1 METLFATIVT
11 GLVGLLVNGLI
22 AAAVLV
28 FGYYFLS
35 VWFSLFKA
43 DDTLGECEAVGREQN
58 RGN

>member
-1 METLFATIVT
+1 METLFAAIVT

-35 VWFSLFKA
+35 VWFSDLPS
-43 DDTLGECEAVGREQN
+43 
-58 RGN
+58 